1 MKRRL
6 GESARMRDKVLEES
20 LKRLAAETS
29 TRFSALVATG
39 DEIPFDVA
47 ENDGESS
54 HFYRYVPLTGGYV
67 ESRFEEVR
75 SLPSYGPARGAVVAA
90 GVSATFLESKGIQV
104 PADPAARA
112 DEMIRTFISE
122 LWEGASEFSLNLSRI
137 ESILDEI
144 EVESRDI
151 READVLMVPL
161 AGFEMTLDDVEFSNG
176 TRIVRAGSIEAPVE
190 AISSEGTDRNA
201 WQPACLATV
210 PLGSGPE
217 SPREALGRISDLVMA
232 LRLAKDGCVGIGPHA
247 FAPVGDGA
255 WRRIETGATPA
266 RSGTFLLLE
275 SDLDLADELL
285 GLIGRGAVQS
295 AGMGFAIKR
304 FCFGLERSGPME
316 AISDHLLAVRA
327 AVTGETVIDTPAAV
341 RAAALIG
348 EFDDGSEGDVRNRM
362 EAAFE
367 LEEALIAGGSVTSVR
382 GESATYLAA
391 WVEDSVRGMIRRALL
406 GEFGTDLNVTAEEIL
421 ITEGLGSG
429 EGSISQ
435 MGSSEEWGDIPHP
448 VSCDPVPD
456 EGPVAEVHVLKPRE
470 DSPIGGASRR
480 LDPDDIPTFDTPVHL
495 EGEDS
500 ADRILT
506 PMPEIEAALGISR
519 DSDGHLPG
527 DIPELLLEPQ
537 PGPGEI
543 TVSAPG
549 GIPRPSHA
557 RSTGSE
563 PRDWLDEARQGVTM
577 EWPAVGHVDRIA
589 GSGDQSE
596 RPADRFFPPVGE
608 TEWKVSELD
617 YPRRRGA

>member
-1 MKRRL
+1 MPRRS
-6 GESARMRDKVLEES
+6 GETGHMRDKILEES

-54 HFYRYVPLTGGYV
+54 HFYRYVPLTAGYV
-67 ESRFEEVR
+67 ESRFDEVR

-90 GVSATFLESKGIQV
+90 GVSATFLESKGLSV

-112 DEMIRTFISE
+112 DEMIRVFISE

-161 AGFEMTLDDVEFSNG
+161 AGFEMTLDDVEFGNG
-176 TRIVRAGSIEAPVE
+176 TRIVRAGTIEAPVE

-201 WQPACLATV
+201 WQPACLATI

-217 SPREALGRISDLVMA
+217 SPREALSRISDLVMA
-232 LRLAKDGCVGIGPHA
+232 LRLAKDGCIGMGPHA

-255 WRRIETGATPA
+255 WRKIETGATPS

-275 SDLDLADELL
+275 SDVDLADELL
-285 GLIGRGAVQS
+285 GLIGRGAVNS

-304 FCFGLERSGPME
+304 FCFGLERSGPIE

-327 AVTGETVIDTPAAV
+327 AVTGETVIDTPSAV

-406 GEFGTDLNVTAEEIL
+406 GEFGSDLNVTAEEIL

-429 EGSISQ
+429 EGSIGQ
-435 MGSSEEWGDIPHP
+435 MGSAQEWGDFP
-448 VSCDPVPD
+448 DPVVD
-456 EGPVAEVHVLKPRE
+456 EGPIAEVHVLRPRE
-470 DSPIGGASRR
+470 DSPIGGASRE
-480 LDPDDIPTFDTPVHL
+480 LDPTDIPVFETPSHL

-500 ADRILT
+500 ADRALT
-506 PMPEIEAALGISR
+506 PMPEIEAALGITR
-519 DSDGHLPG
+519 DAEGHFTG
-527 DIPELLLEPQ
+527 DRPDLLLEPE
-537 PGPGEI
+537 PEPGEI
-543 TVSAPG
+543 KVSAPG
-549 GIPRPSHA
+549 GISRPTHTPTPTHPGQES
-557 RSTGSE
+557 
-563 PRDWLDEARQGVTM
+563 RDWLDEARQGVTI
-577 EWPAVGHVDRIA
+577 EWPAVGRA
-589 GSGDQSE
+589 E
-596 RPADRFFPPVGE
+596 RPSETSSRAPGRSEGFFPPVGE

>member
-1 MKRRL
+1 MPRQS
-6 GESARMRDKVLEES
+6 GESARMRDKILEES

-47 ENDGESS
+47 ENDGESA
-54 HFYRYVPLTGGYV
+54 HFYRYVPLTSGYV
-67 ESRFEEVR
+67 ESRFDEVR
-75 SLPSYGPARGAVVAA
+75 SLPAYGPAQGAVVAA
-90 GVSATFLESKGIQV
+90 GVGATYLESKGLAV

-112 DEMIRTFISE
+112 DEMIRVFISE

-137 ESILDEI
+137 ETILAEI
-144 EVESRDI
+144 EIESRDI

-161 AGFEMTLDDVEFSNG
+161 AGFEMTLDDVEFRNG
-176 TRIVRAGSIEAPVE
+176 TRIVRAGSIEAPIE
-190 AISSEGTDRNA
+190 AVSSEGTDRNA
-201 WQPACLATV
+201 WQPACLATI

-217 SPREALGRISDLVMA
+217 SPREALGRIADLVMA
-232 LRLAKDGCVGIGPHA
+232 LRLAKDGCVGMGPYA

-255 WRRIETGATPA
+255 WRKIETGANPA
-266 RSGTFLLLE
+266 RPGTYLM
-275 SDLDLADELL
+275 LDADTDMADELL
-285 GLIGRGAVQS
+285 GLIGRGAVNS

-304 FCFGLERSGPME
+304 FCFGLERSGPIE

-327 AVTGETVIDTPAAV
+327 AVSGETVIETPHAV

-367 LEEALIAGGSVTSVR
+367 LEAALIAGGSVTSVR

-406 GEFGTDLNVTAEEIL
+406 GEFGSDLNVTAEEIL
-421 ITEGLGSG
+421 ITEGLGVG

-435 MGSSEEWGDIPHP
+435 MGSTEEWDDIPHP
-448 VSCDPVPD
+448 VAE
-456 EGPVAEVHVLKPRE
+456 EGPVAEIHVFKPRE
-470 DSPIGGASRR
+470 DSPMGEASRF
-480 LDPDDIPTFDTPVHL
+480 LEPEDLPTFETPAHL
-495 EGEDS
+495 ADEDS
-500 ADRILT
+500 ASRALA
-506 PMPEIEAALGISR
+506 PMPEIEAALGITR
-519 DSDGHLPG
+519 DAVGQLSTGE
-527 DIPELLLEPQ
+527 PELLVEPR

-549 GIPRPSHA
+549 GIPKPDR
-557 RSTGSE
+557 TGRES
-563 PRDWLDEARQGVTM
+563 RDWLDEARQGVTI
-577 EWPAVGHVDRIA
+577 EWPAIGRAERSDATPGDTSGRAA
-589 GSGDQSE
+589 G
-596 RPADRFFPPVGE
+596 FFPPVGE

-617 YPRRRGA
+617 YPHRRQA

>member
-1 MKRRL
+1 MPQWS
-6 GESARMRDKVLEES
+6 GESGRMRDKILEES

-47 ENDGESS
+47 ENDGESA
-54 HFYRYVPLTGGYV
+54 HFYRYVPLTSGYV

-90 GVSATFLESKGIQV
+90 GVSANFLESRGLTV

-112 DEMIRTFISE
+112 DEMIRVFISE

-137 ESILDEI
+137 EAILDEI

-151 READVLMVPL
+151 READLLMVPL
-161 AGFEMTLDDVEFSNG
+161 AGFEMTLDDVEFGNG
-176 TRIVRAGSIEAPVE
+176 TRIVRAGSVEAPVE

-232 LRLAKDGCVGIGPHA
+232 LRLAKDGCVGMGPYA
-247 FAPVGDGA
+247 FAPVGDDA
-255 WRRIETGATPA
+255 WRKIETGATPV
-266 RSGTFLLLE
+266 RRGTYLMLE
-275 SDLDLADELL
+275 ADVDLADELL

-295 AGMGFAIKR
+295 AGMGFAIRR
-304 FCFGLERSGPME
+304 FCFGLERPGPIE
-316 AISDHLLAVRA
+316 AISDHLLAVKA

-348 EFDDGSEGDVRNRM
+348 EFDDGSEGDVRGRM

-367 LEEALIAGGSVTSVR
+367 LEATLIAGGSVTSVG

-406 GEFGTDLNVTAEEIL
+406 GEFGSDLNVTAEEIL

-429 EGSISQ
+429 EGSIAQ
-435 MGSSEEWGDIPHP
+435 MGSTEEWGDVPHP
-448 VSCDPVPD
+448 VVE
-456 EGPVAEVHVLKPRE
+456 EGPVAEVHVLRPRE
-470 DSPIGGASRR
+470 DSPIGSASRER
-480 LDPDDIPTFDTPVHL
+480 NLGLDDVPDFETPAHL

-500 ADRILT
+500 AARAFE
-506 PMPEIEAALGISR
+506 PMPEIEAALGITR
-519 DSDGHLPG
+519 DADGSFTG
-527 DIPELLLEPQ
+527 DEPELLVEPR
-537 PGPGEI
+537 PEPGEI

-549 GIPRPSHA
+549 GIPKPA
-557 RSTGSE
+557 RTAPGT
-563 PRDWLDEARQGVTM
+563 RDWLDEARQGVTI
-577 EWPAVGHVDRIA
+577 EWPAVGRA
-589 GSGDQSE
+589 ERAESGPGEE
-596 RPADRFFPPVGE
+596 RTRSKGFFPPVGD